1 MLSDGS
7 YEDACLFAFDYEPNS
22 LFSSLVMISIT
33 FILHLKK
40 KLSVS
45 LSEVIHDEWITG
57 AGLARLG
64 GVARFAEVKFTSV
77 LHEARHLAVTWQARL
92 CHDDILR
99 NGARFSEVLKLF
111 GRI

>member
-1 MLSDGS
+1 
-7 YEDACLFAFDYEPNS
+7 
-22 LFSSLVMISIT
+22 MISIT

-57 AGLARLG
+57 AGLTRLG